1 MRAQAALSSEYFY
14 GRTTAPRLPARCLH
28 RFTVRDCCAGKF
40 RECAHEIGRTR
51 RSREALHRPSLLYRD
66 GTDELHQSLY
76 PKGSG
81 DDCHHGKRLGAHA
94 ASARSRPESADL
106 LLTGGNRD
114 PERARELG
122 ALRRPDLQTTADPS
136 AGALLRLSIAL

>member
-1 MRAQAALSSEYFY
+1 MR
-14 GRTTAPRLPARCLH
+14 H
-28 RFTVRDCCAGKF
+28 RCAGKF
-40 RECAHEIGRTR
+40 RGRAHQTRRAR
-51 RSREALHRPSLLYRD
+51 RSREALHRPSLLYRG

-136 AGALLRLSIAL
+136 AGALLRLSVALLIRYWTLNLG